1 MQTTRINDK
10 QKLNIFFIL
19 LPPFLYNHSIVNNL
33 FTVKYK
39 VNILLYHTVERWS
52 YMNYTK
58 RLYDLRIDNDYRQE
72 DVANFLNITK
82 QAYGMYENGKR
93 NLPIEYLVK
102 LSEFYCVS
110 TDFILNLTNNPQKP
124 KDIEN

>member
-1 MQTTRINDK
+1 M
-10 QKLNIFFIL
+10 
-19 LPPFLYNHSIVNNL
+19 

-39 VNILLYHTVERWS
+39 INILLYHTIERWS
-52 YMNYTK
+52 CMYYTK

-102 LSEFYCVS
+102 LSEFYGVS
-110 TDFILNLTNNPQKP
+110 TDFILNLTNNPHKP
-124 KDIEN
+124 KDIES